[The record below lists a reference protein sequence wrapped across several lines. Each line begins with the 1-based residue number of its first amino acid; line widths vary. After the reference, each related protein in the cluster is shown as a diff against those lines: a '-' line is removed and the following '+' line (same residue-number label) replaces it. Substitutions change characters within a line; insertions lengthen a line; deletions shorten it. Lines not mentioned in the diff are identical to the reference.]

1 MKRRVLLSVLAATV
15 LLAVSTQFAQ
25 AQFGNRLF
33 AKFNPCAPVV
43 TACEPCAPAA
53 CEPCAPACEPAC
65 YDACC
70 APPCRPFAAF
80 RAKFRCHMESFR
92 ARFCNPCA
100 PCGVAPCAPCE
111 VTACEPVACAPCEP
125 VAPACEPVCM
135 DTCDP
140 CCAAPCAPFRPFAK
154 LRARLAA
161 FNCCNPCDPC
171 TTACEPACY

>member
-33 AKFNPCAPVV
+33 ARFNPCAPAA

-65 YDACC
+65 VDDCC
-70 APPCRPFAAF
+70 AQPCRPFAAF
-80 RAKFRCHMESFR
+80 RARFHCQMESFR

-100 PCGVAPCAPCE
+100 PCGF
-111 VTACEPVACAPCEP
+111 TACEPVACAPCEP
-125 VAPACEPVCM
+125 VAPACEPACF
-135 DTCDP
+135 DSCDS
-140 CCAAPCAPFRPFAK
+140 CAAPCRPFAN
-154 LRARLAA
+154 LRARFAA
-161 FNCCNPCDPC
+161 FRCFNPCATPCDPC
-171 TTACEPACY
+171 TTACEPAM